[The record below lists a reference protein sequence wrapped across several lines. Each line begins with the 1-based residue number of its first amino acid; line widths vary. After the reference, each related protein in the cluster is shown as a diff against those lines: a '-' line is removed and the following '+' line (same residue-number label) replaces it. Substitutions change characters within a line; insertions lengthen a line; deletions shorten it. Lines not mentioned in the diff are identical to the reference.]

1 MAIPVVARLAEPE
14 TPTPGLGPDEL
25 VELVPLLVQAA
36 WFLLSFL
43 VVVAF
48 GWFVVEPLV
57 ARVVRR
63 RNRNN
68 PTIQDAITRYVLLLV
83 VVIAAVVGVVVAGYG
98 HIIGD
103 SALVVAA
110 GTLAIGVAAQTVIG
124 SLVSGLVLV
133 FDPEFSVGNYIEW
146 GEYEGR
152 VRSIQLRATRI
163 ETLNG
168 ELVTVPNTA
177 LTGDAIVRPYG
188 RPQHRIVD
196 RVAIDY
202 DADVSEVLRHA
213 TEAAAGLGDVLD
225 DPAPGAYVDELRD
238 DAVVVRVHY
247 WVERPRPGEVVDIRS
262 AYARAVKTRLE
273 EADITVSPAPEHELK
288 GRITVD
294 AAE

>member
-1 MAIPVVARLAEPE
+1 MAVPAVARLAEPE
-14 TPTPGLGPDEL
+14 TTTPGLGPDEL
-25 VELVPLLVQAA
+25 VDFWPLLLQSA
-36 WFLLSFL
+36 WFLLGFT
-43 VVVAF
+43 VVAAV

-57 ARVVRR
+57 GRAVRR

-68 PTIQDAITRYVLLLV
+68 PTIQEAITRYVRLLV
-83 VVIAAVVGVVVAGYG
+83 LVAASLVGAGVAGYG
-98 HIIGD
+98 HVVGD

-110 GTLAIGVAAQTVIG
+110 GTLAVGVAAQTVIG

-152 VRSIQLRATRI
+152 VQSIQLRATRI

-177 LTGDAIVRPYG
+177 LTNDAIVRPYG
-188 RPQHRIVD
+188 RPEHRIVHQ
-196 RVAIDY
+196 VAIDY
-202 DADVSEVLRHA
+202 DEDVAEAIRHV
-213 TEAAAGLGDVLD
+213 TEAAAGLDDVLG
-225 DPAPGAYVDELRD
+225 DPAPSAYVDELGES
-238 DAVVVRVHY
+238 AVVVRVHY
-247 WVERPRPGEVVDIRS
+247 WVERPRPGAVVDIRS
-262 AYARAVKTRLE
+262 AYARAVKARLE
-273 EADITVSPAPEHELK
+273 GADITVSPAPEQELK